1 MFVLLCK
8 SRCAVDFDLSAR
20 LRYSVVIKLT
30 RKLTVCVFYKAV
42 CGVGDTR
49 SSFPFISLGVASKPS
64 AECDAFNKTTCCFMC
79 FKFRTSSLLYFTHL
93 KVNKNNK
100 LVFFLWCVRKV
111 AKIDR

>member
-20 LRYSVVIKLT
+20 LRYSVGIKLT
-30 RKLTVCVFYKAV
+30 RKLTVCVFYKAAS
-42 CGVGDTR
+42 GVGDTR
-49 SSFPFISLGVASKPS
+49 GSFPFISLGVASKPS

-79 FKFRTSSLLYFTHL
+79 FKFRTSSPLYFTHL

-100 LVFFLWCVRKV
+100 LVFFYGAFVKLRK
-111 AKIDR
+111 